1 MSEATHNLSTSIG
14 DVISKVSSVTN
25 AVSFLYTDILEVSSD
40 LSLNDALEIIQI
52 AVGVAIT
59 ELRTLQTD
67 AS

>member
-40 LSLNDALEIIQI
+40 LSLNGSGDNSDCRR
-52 AVGVAIT
+52 GSHYRSKNVAN
-59 ELRTLQTD
+59 
-67 AS
+67 

>member
-52 AVGVAIT
+52 AVGAAIT
-59 ELRTLQTD
+59 EVKTLQTD

>member
-25 AVSFLYTDILEVSSD
+25 AVIFLYTDILEVSSD

-52 AVGVAIT
+52 AVGAAIT
-59 ELRTLQTD
+59 EVKTLQTD